1 MTNTYT
7 VEEYFTA
14 ISILTD
20 LGLAIPLDLF
30 MAAAS
35 AGVEFQEFDPEDIEN
50 GAYGNLNVAHME
62 DDEFSEIEGL
72 LN

>member
-7 VEEYFTA
+7 AEEYFTA
-14 ISILTD
+14 IGILSD
-20 LGLAIPLDLF
+20 LGLTIPLDLF
-30 MAAAS
+30 VAAAE

-50 GAYGNLNVAHME
+50 GAYGNVAYME